1 MDNCSI
7 HHDEEIR
14 RLIEE
19 ECGMSSIVQQSL
31 ICQSHRIGARLIY
44 LPAYSPDLNPI
55 EEAFS
60 FIKAW
65 LRRHESLYTGP
76 DQLPMLVH
84 EAIREI
90 TPEISLG
97 WFGDCGYLP

>member
-14 RLIEE
+14 TLIEV
-19 ECGMSSIVQQSL
+19 ECGTCLVLLRSL
-31 ICQSHRIGARLIY
+31 IYLLCITGARLIY
-44 LPAYSPDLNPI
+44 LPAYSPDFNPI

-65 LRRHESLYTGP
+65 LRRHEYLYTSS

-84 EAIREI
+84 RAIREI

-97 WFGDCGYLP
+97 WFSDCGYLP